1 MQILFKVAQF
11 WMPFNTLRL
20 LNQKMTQEQLS
31 QKVGV
36 SRQTISAIESGKNT
50 PNLLCAMDI
59 AESLNTP
66 LEEVFFRS
74 NQSK

>member
-1 MQILFKVAQF
+1 MMEKNLKNRIKS
-11 WMPFNTLRL
+11 LRL

-50 PNLLCAMDI
+50 PNLLCAMQI

-66 LEEVFFRS
+66 LEEVFFRN
-74 NQSK
+74 NQSKKKL

>member
-1 MQILFKVAQF
+1 MIEKNLKNRFKS
-11 WMPFNTLRL
+11 LRL

-36 SRQTISAIESGKNT
+36 SRQTISAIESGKKT

>member
-1 MQILFKVAQF
+1 MIEKNLKHII
-11 WMPFNTLRL
+11 NSLRL

-50 PNLLCAMDI
+50 PNLLCTMDI

-74 NQSK
+74 NQSD

>member
-1 MQILFKVAQF
+1 MIEKNLK
-11 WMPFNTLRL
+11 NRIKSLRL

-31 QKVGV
+31 HKVGV

>member
-1 MQILFKVAQF
+1 MIEKNLK
-11 WMPFNTLRL
+11 NRIKSLRL
-20 LNQKMTQEQLS
+20 LNQKMTQEQPS

-66 LEEVFFRS
+66 
-74 NQSK
+74 

>member
-1 MQILFKVAQF
+1 MIEKNLK
-11 WMPFNTLRL
+11 NRIKSLRL

-66 LEEVFFRS
+66 
-74 NQSK
+74 

>member
-1 MQILFKVAQF
+1 MIEKNLK
-11 WMPFNTLRL
+11 NRIKSLRL

-59 AESLNTP
+59 AESLNPP

>member
-1 MQILFKVAQF
+1 MIEKNLK
-11 WMPFNTLRL
+11 NRIKSLRL

-59 AESLNTP
+59 AESLKTP
-66 LEEVFFRS
+66 LEEVFFRI

>member
-1 MQILFKVAQF
+1 MIEKNLK
-11 WMPFNTLRL
+11 NRIKSLRL

-36 SRQTISAIESGKNT
+36 SRQTISAIESGKKS
-50 PNLLCAMDI
+50 PSLLCAMGI

-74 NQSK
+74 NQSD

>member
-1 MQILFKVAQF
+1 MIEKNLK
-11 WMPFNTLRL
+11 NRIKSLRL

-36 SRQTISAIESGKNT
+36 SRHTISAIESGKNT

-66 LEEVFFRS
+66 LAEVFFRS